1 MNNRNEIRIIKITGM
16 KRLKYIILILAFIC
30 TQGIMAQNVKQAE
43 KDFESGDFAKAL
55 PAFKSLVKKS
65 PSNPSYN
72 YYYGACCYET
82 GDIKEAVTYLEKS
95 AKRNYINAF
104 RYLGK
109 AYYELYRFDDAVD
122 SYEQHISLAEDKKR
136 NTDEAEAELSK
147 IRKAALMYKSV
158 EDIAV
163 IDSFVVGK
171 EAFLNA
177 YRISKE
183 TGTISQQDNSITFE
197 TEMGNQQ
204 ILSQQDE
211 EGTYQLFTRNKLLN
225 GWSDPVAVGSL
236 NDLGNVN
243 YPFLMGDGITF
254 YFASDGEG
262 SLGGYDIF
270 VTRYDSEDNA
280 FLKPNNMG
288 MPFNSFSN
296 DYMLVIDELN
306 ELGWFASDRNQPA
319 DSVCVY
325 VFIPNSQKVAL
336 DYDSTSP
343 NMLRNAAT
351 LHSIQGTWKDAD
363 KVRAGKQ
370 RLTALMYQRNDDQK
384 KADFHFIVD
393 DTAIYT
399 TLNDFR
405 SKEARETFQQVIQ
418 KQKDYDALSKE
429 LDNQRSQYVQGN
441 TNKRQQLSGSILE
454 LENRTKQLFAE
465 IDELTEKARNIE
477 ISQQKH

>member
-1 MNNRNEIRIIKITGM
+1 M
-16 KRLKYIILILAFIC
+16 KRIKYIIFLLALVC
-30 TQGIMAQNVKQAE
+30 SQGIQAQNIKQAE
-43 KDFESGDFAKAL
+43 KDFESGNFAKAL
-55 PAFKSLVKKS
+55 PVFKALVKKS

-82 GDIKEAVTYLEKS
+82 GDIKEAVPYLEKS

-109 AYYELYRFDDAVD
+109 AYYDLYRFDDAVD
-122 SYEQHISLAEDKKR
+122 CYEQHISLAEDKKR
-136 NTDEAEAELSK
+136 NTDAAEAELSQ

-158 EDIAV
+158 EDVAV

-171 EAFLNA
+171 DDFLSA

-183 TGTISQQDNSITFE
+183 TGSLTQQDDVITYE

-204 ILSQQDE
+204 ILSQPNE
-211 EGTYQLFTRNKLLN
+211 EGTYQLYTRNKLIN
-225 GWSDPVAVGSL
+225 GWSEPMAVSSL

-280 FLKPNNMG
+280 FLRPNNMG

-325 VFIPNSQKVAL
+325 VFVPNSQKVAL
-336 DYDSTSP
+336 DYESTSP
-343 NMLRNAAT
+343 RVLRNAAT
-351 LHSIQGTWKDAD
+351 LQSIQGTWKDAD
-363 KVRAGKQ
+363 KVRAAKQ
-370 RLTALMYQRNDDQK
+370 RLTALMYQKGNEQK
-384 KADFHFIVD
+384 NGDFHFIVD

-405 SKEARETFQQVIQ
+405 SKEAKDAYQQVLQ
-418 KQKDYDALSKE
+418 KQKDYDALTKE
-429 LDNQRSQYVQGN
+429 LNNQRTQYEQGN
-441 TNKRQQLSGSILE
+441 TDKRQQLTGSILD
-454 LENRTKQLFAE
+454 LEGRTKQLFAE
-465 IDELTEKARNIE
+465 IGELTEKVRNLE